1 MVSPFQPTLLPITAK
16 NLAKLE
22 KVDFAIQAS
31 DGAVAAIPRLEQ
43 MITNARQEVLGISPV
58 ALNDFSVDCQG
69 AGGTTTK
76 AESNA
81 TDDLCHE
88 IDELQR
94 AFGG

>member
-1 MVSPFQPTLLPITAK
+1 MVSPFPPTSLPITAK

-31 DGAVAAIPRLEQ
+31 DGAVAAILRLEQ

-58 ALNDFSVDCQG
+58 ALNDFSIDHQG
-69 AGGTTTK
+69 VGGTTTK
-76 AESNA
+76 GESNV
-81 TDDLCHE
+81 TDELHDE
-88 IDELQR
+88 IDKLQR